1 MLLMLE
7 YPRQR
12 PSKLMRVTAQA
23 DRDALTVAGAW
34 DYS

>member
-23 DRDALTVAGAW
+23 YRDALTVAGAW